1 MILARLTLIVA
12 IVMLVDHGIKLV
24 MRRHLGARTASLGM
38 LGHLRIVSATTWLE
52 RVGAGRTGIVVPAL
66 WLASAAAL
74 VILTATVPAA
84 VLPAGLLLGGSLSHL
99 IERWLRGS
107 VTDYVCLRFWPAFNA
122 ADVAITVGAFG
133 FIAQIVGE
141 RLV

>member
-1 MILARLTLIVA
+1 VILSRLTLIVA
-12 IVMLVDHGIKLV
+12 IVMLVDHGIKFA
-24 MRRHLGARTASLGM
+24 MRRHLGARAASLGV

-52 RVGAGRTGIVVPAL
+52 RVGADSSGFVIPAA
-66 WLASAAAL
+66 WLASATAL
-74 VILTATVPAA
+74 VIVTAGVPETG
-84 VLPAGLLLGGSLSHL
+84 LFAGLLLGGSLSHL

-107 VTDYVCLRFWPAFNA
+107 VTDYVCLHFWPAFNA

-133 FIAQIVGE
+133 LMATIIAE